1 MAEDPVVA
9 AANGHQIDLDSVHSP
24 ADFAQ
29 ACKWLRAGRSYAALR
44 RAAKPRPLP
53 PATLSDLLNA
63 KSTPT
68 RDTVITFLIACGLD
82 QDAAQRP
89 WLAAWERV
97 ATTNQPHPAAAVRVR
112 LARPRLLGVHAAIQ
126 VPGATED
133 MPAYVPRDFD
143 ADLSATLTAAS
154 AQGGFI
160 LLVGGASVGKTRAL
174 YEAIRAQLTEWWLL
188 HPADCQ
194 EINAFTE
201 APTPRTV
208 LWLDEM
214 QRYLNQPTGLSVGT
228 LRQLITAGAVVV
240 ATLWPD
246 EYTMRTV
253 RPPAGQP
260 DPYDNDRQLLG
271 LADQV
276 IKVSE
281 TFSLAERRRGETL
294 AGTDQRI
301 RIALDST
308 DAGFTQ
314 VLAAGPALIHR
325 WEHADPY
332 ARAVLTAAVDATR
345 LGMRHP
351 LPPALLKAMAP
362 AYCTGRERAVA
373 PADWFEM
380 ALEYATEVLQG
391 AAAALAPAGGE
402 GATMGEVAG
411 FEVADYLLQHT
422 GVQRRVQPVR
432 ADAWEALLAHAHHRD
447 DVERLA
453 AGAKDRLRLCYAVPL
468 YRRVLEAGDSQ
479 EANNRLAELAARQG
493 RTEDIEEAIHR
504 QPGTRPPMAEV
515 PDMLLANPRV
525 EELRVAADRGDAH
538 AADRL
543 AELLATRQ
551 RKELGA
557 RAASGDLKAARLLT
571 EHDLHNDIWI
581 QHAYDCEC
589 VRWRSYWRAWLLAED
604 GYVDDAITIVRGHRH
619 YNDDPIALWA
629 WLLAEHGRV
638 DTLVAH
644 ARNERQLARL
654 LLDHDHVEALRIR
667 ASSDG
672 DGYSHY
678 TYDQLIN
685 AHIDGE
691 RGRTPD
697 HADSSLGA
705 WRLAELLADPGR
717 VEDALAVLRTY
728 ADLPLPY
735 GWTAWAD
742 RRLAE
747 VLFDHGR
754 IDELRL
760 RAARR
765 SAAARRL
772 ADLLVQ
778 RGRVEEALTMLR
790 GLADQN
796 HPQATWLLVR
806 LLVERKRTEE
816 ALAILRPLVELHE
829 SDRMLPAERWEWP
842 TRRLA
847 QLLAADGRIGEL
859 RDLIEGFRARAD
871 LGNHYAA
878 QQLVELLSEHGHA
891 GELRAEVDAGNPFAA
906 DRVVEQLA
914 RQGRFHEAGRMW
926 RFGLTAEGL
935 IAERPSQGLRP

>member
-9 AANGHQIDLDSVHSP
+9 AAKGHQIDLDSVQSL

-29 ACKWLRAGRSYAALR
+29 ACKWLRASRSYAELR
-44 RAAKPRPLP
+44 RAAERAAKRPLP
-53 PATLSDLLNA
+53 PATLSDLFNA
-63 KSTPT
+63 KGTPT
-68 RDTVITFLIACGLD
+68 RDTVISFLIACGLD

-97 ATTNQPHPAAAVRVR
+97 ATTNQPRPAGAVRVR

-126 VPGATED
+126 VPGAAKD

-143 ADLSATLTAAS
+143 ADLNATLAGAA

-160 LLVGGASVGKTRAL
+160 LLLGGSSVGKTRAL
-174 YEAIRAQLTEWWLL
+174 YEAIRAGLEEWWLL
-188 HPADCQ
+188 HPADPLA
-194 EINAFTE
+194 INVLAE

-208 LWLDEM
+208 LWLDEL
-214 QRYLNQPTGLSVGT
+214 QRYLNHPTGLSVAT
-228 LRQLITAGAVVV
+228 LRRLITAGTVVV
-240 ATLWPD
+240 ATLWPH
-246 EYTMRTV
+246 EYTIRTV
-253 RPPAGQP
+253 LPPAGEP
-260 DPYDNDRQLLG
+260 DPYDNDRRLLE
-271 LADQV
+271 LADQP
-276 IKVSE
+276 IKVPE

-301 RIALDST
+301 RIALDSP
-308 DAGFTQ
+308 DADFTQ
-314 VLAAGPALIHR
+314 VLAAGPALIRR

-351 LPPALLKAMAP
+351 LPPELLKAMAP

-373 PADWFEM
+373 PANWSEM
-380 ALEYATEVLQG
+380 ALAYATELLHG
-391 AAAALAPAGGE
+391 AAAALAPVG

-411 FEVADYLLQHT
+411 FEVADYLLQHA
-422 GVQRRVQPVR
+422 GAQRRVQPVP
-432 ADAWEALLAHAHHRD
+432 AGAWEALLVHAHHRD

-453 AGAKDRLRLCYAVPL
+453 ASAEDRLRLCYAVPL

-479 EANNRLAELAARQG
+479 EVNKRLAELAARQEG
-493 RTEDIEEAIHR
+493 SEDVEEAIHR
-504 QPGTRPPMAEV
+504 RRGNYTPIPGVLAT
-515 PDMLLANPRV
+515 LLANQGRV
-525 EELRVAADRGDAH
+525 EELRVAADSGDWH

-557 RAASGDLKAARLLT
+557 RAASGDLKAAWLLT

-581 QHAYDCEC
+581 QHGYNCGC
-589 VRWRSYWRAWLLAED
+589 LSRRTYWRAWLLAED
-604 GYVDDAITIVRGHRH
+604 GYVDDAIVIARGHRH

-638 DTLVAH
+638 DALVAH
-644 ARNERQLARL
+644 ARNERQAARL
-654 LLDHDHVEALRIR
+654 LLDHDHIEALRIR
-667 ASSDG
+667 AEDS
-672 DGYSHY
+672 YSAD
-678 TYDQLIN
+678 DQIRN
-685 AHIDGE
+685 ADRHGKW
-691 RGRTPD
+691 RRVLD
-697 HADSSLGA
+697 HGGSGLGA

-728 ADLPLPY
+728 ADLPLPW
-735 GWTAWAD
+735 GWTVWAD
-742 RRLAE
+742 RRLIE

-754 IDELRL
+754 VDELRF
-760 RAARR
+760 RVAR
-765 SAAARRL
+765 SNAAARRL
-772 ADLLVQ
+772 ADLLAQ

-796 HPQATWLLVR
+796 HAQATWLLVR
-806 LLVERKRTEE
+806 MLVERARTEE

-829 SDRMLPAERWEWP
+829 SDSMHPDERWEWP

-847 QLLAADGRIGEL
+847 QLLAAEGHIGEL
-859 RDLIEGFRARAD
+859 RDLIEGFRARF
-871 LGNHYAA
+871 HYAGDRRLA
-878 QQLVELLSEHGHA
+878 ELLAEHGHP
-891 GELRAEVDAGNPFAA
+891 GELRAEIDAGNPFAA
-906 DRVVEQLA
+906 ERVIEQLA
-914 RQGRFHEAGRMW
+914 SQGKFHEADRMW

-935 IAERPSQGLRP
+935 IAERPS

>member
-9 AANGHQIDLDSVHSP
+9 AAKGHQIDLDSVQSL

-29 ACKWLRAGRSYAALR
+29 ACNWLRAGRSYAALR
-44 RAAKPRPLP
+44 RAAKPRLLP

-68 RDTVITFLIACGLD
+68 RDTVISFLIACGLD

-97 ATTNQPHPAAAVRVR
+97 ATTNQPRPAGAVRVR

-126 VPGATED
+126 VPGVTED

-143 ADLSATLTAAS
+143 ADLNATLTATA

-160 LLVGGASVGKTRAL
+160 LLLGGSSVGKTRAL
-174 YEAIRAQLTEWWLL
+174 YEAIRAQLAEWWLL
-188 HPADCQ
+188 HPADPLA
-194 EINAFTE
+194 INALAE

-214 QRYLNQPTGLSVGT
+214 QRYLNHPTGLSVGT
-228 LRQLITAGAVVV
+228 LRQLITAGTVVV
-240 ATLWPD
+240 ATLWPH

-260 DPYDNDRQLLG
+260 DPYDNDRELLKLAQL
-271 LADQV
+271 

-281 TFSLAERRRGETL
+281 TFSLAERRRGETF

-301 RIALDST
+301 RIALDSPE
-308 DAGFTQ
+308 AGFTQ
-314 VLAAGPALIHR
+314 VLAAGPALIRR

-351 LPPALLKAMAP
+351 LPPELLMAMAP

-373 PADWFEM
+373 PAKWFEM
-380 ALEYATEVLQG
+380 ALAYVTELLQG
-391 AAAALAPAGGE
+391 AAAALAPAGG
-402 GATMGEVAG
+402 ATMGEVAG
-411 FEVADYLLQHT
+411 FDVADYLLQHASA
-422 GVQRRVQPVR
+422 QRRVQPVP
-432 ADAWEALLAHAHHRD
+432 AGAWEALLAHAHHRD

-453 AGAKDRLRLCYAVPL
+453 ASAKDRLRLCYAVPL

-479 EANNRLAELAARQG
+479 EVNDRLAELAARQG
-493 RTEDIEEAIHR
+493 RTEDIQEATHR
-504 QPGTRPPMAEV
+504 QPGNYPPIPEV
-515 PDMLLANPRV
+515 LATLLANPGRV
-525 EELRVAADRGDAH
+525 EELRVAAHSGDWH

-551 RKELGA
+551 RKELGD

-581 QHAYDCEC
+581 QHGYNCGC
-589 VRWRSYWRAWLLAED
+589 LRWRTYWRAWLLAED
-604 GYVDDAITIVRGHRH
+604 GYVDDAITIARGHRH

-644 ARNERQLARL
+644 AKNERQAARL
-654 LLDHDHVEALRIR
+654 LLDHDHIEALRIR
-667 ASSDG
+667 AEDSYDPAYNQIRNANRHGKWRRALDDDG
-672 DGYSHY
+672 
-678 TYDQLIN
+678 
-685 AHIDGE
+685 
-691 RGRTPD
+691 
-697 HADSSLGA
+697 SSLGA

-728 ADLPLPY
+728 ADLPLPWV
-735 GWTAWAD
+735 WTIWAD
-742 RRLAE
+742 RRLIE

-754 IDELRL
+754 VDELRF
-760 RAARR
+760 RAAR
-765 SAAARRL
+765 SNAAARRL
-772 ADLLVQ
+772 ADLLAQ

-796 HPQATWLLVR
+796 HAQATWLLVR
-806 LLVERKRTEE
+806 MLVERGRTQE
-816 ALAILRPLVELHE
+816 ALAILRPLVKLHE
-829 SDRMLPAERWEWP
+829 SDSVSADERWEWP

-847 QLLAADGRIGEL
+847 QLLAAEGHIGEL
-859 RDLIEGFRARAD
+859 RDLIEGFRASF
-871 LGNHYAA
+871 HYASDRRLA
-878 QQLVELLSEHGHA
+878 ELLAEHGHP
-891 GELRAEVDAGNPFAA
+891 GELRAEIDAGNPFAA
-906 DRVVEQLA
+906 ERVIDKLA
-914 RQGRFHEAGRMW
+914 SQGKFHEADRMW

-935 IAERPSQGLRP
+935 IAERPS